1 MVTSVSYTFIF
12 AMQILMLWLLNP
24 LQIYKLSKT
33 KPVCPLRNFSFY
45 HDKLF
50 EDVQ

>member
-24 LQIYKLSKT
+24 LQIYKHSPT
-33 KPVCPLRNFSFY
+33 KLV
-45 HDKLF
+45 
-50 EDVQ
+50 